1 MPRVTEP
8 DVAIIRP
15 AYNVVLV
22 SWSIFVLGMGT
33 LVYVRCAV
41 MPASVMTS
49 GVMATPVMPATMVA
63 ASVAPS
69 MTTAFRIR
77 RCYDSNSERGSERK
91 DERNLL
97 QHFCFSSLAREI
109 VSSIVAIGS

>member
-1 MPRVTEP
+1 
-8 DVAIIRP
+8 
-15 AYNVVLV
+15 
-22 SWSIFVLGMGT
+22 
-33 LVYVRCAV
+33 
-41 MPASVMTS
+41 MTS
-49 GVMATPVMPATMVA
+49 SVMATSVMPATMPASVVA

-97 QHFCFSSLAREI
+97 QHFCFSSL
-109 VSSIVAIGS
+109 G